1 MSASSEENIISP
13 GGRRRFTVSSASS
26 MDVQGIAVGEH
37 DDAVPF
43 SADLRRSLQNV
54 SARSSALH
62 RAMTMLGPLQIRSSR
77 YDVLPRRGSL
87 SSIRRRRAKVR
98 KVRSPSFRA
107 RSGSIQPVV
116 ICKRSSTWSLASQA
130 NTNNPSGGGSS
141 STHTGINDTGRLWV
155 VCRRSPNNLSP
166 ARNASAFD
174 FNADSTTLNGGVG
187 GGYGGSLRRDHRSD
201 SFLSLRSLDN
211 VPLGSSSGASSRLRR
226 SDTTT
231 SKLQN
236 RAVHRSVSTSGFHR
250 DLGKSHSLPFSVPK
264 PSAGQRKP
272 SSNRVLSRRTAHA
285 SKSLGVENMDGGG
298 GSGPVTG
305 QDQTRPLSPG
315 VAIWDR
321 VITKHWHTLVAYLKP
336 HDCQD
341 LLYQYDIVT
350 WQQYR
355 TIQSTEDDK
364 DASSH
369 LLYALRAGPPDA
381 VQTFI
386 GLLARVPGQENLA
399 YMLHQEMNN
408 VPRDHIDDAAQEAKS
423 YVSPE
428 RSSETIQ
435 VHRSTSQPWNM
446 LESSSL
452 PPVLS
457 VSPPPA
463 TLSPSSLPAT
473 NGTSNA
479 TSPPPTSVEHV
490 AYPPAQANRDTGD
503 GSQRL
508 GVVTVTNDQ
517 YSVVS
522 KPRNKS
528 ASAPQSTM
536 GAATSSSSQVT
547 SDEGFVEQNSDGE
560 TPPPVPPHPIPMP
573 DISQET
579 CMADSTDRLYAGIP
593 TRAPPPPDPPHHRH
607 TGSAA
612 SSSSQTVGVGDQGTS
627 PVMMTSPAMS
637 SPVMM
642 TSSSVMS
649 ASDVLSS
656 GAGSLTHSEDTL
668 SSSANTTRAYSLS
681 QARAYSPRASVQYTD
696 EQATDDSQESS
707 SAAVATRYRA
717 RAESLHEKRAY
728 SPRSSSSE
736 AQIVEEQE
744 SSAAVGNPKSAATTR
759 EQLAKQAE
767 ELDRMQSSLLHDLE
781 TMRVESPPGAPKPSI
796 SILPGGARA
805 GAGGDGDGADGRR
818 EKRSNSVAKMTS
830 IHHVGQRSVD
840 HTGRPLPQPPQQ
852 QQHPNSRSVD
862 DLRLRPLPKSPED
875 QSPFRRGTI
884 DSEHVSVPPPLA
896 LDSLQRGVEPIG
908 RDSLQLENPLVRR
921 RLPSQ
926 TSISGRQV
934 LPYEVVGGGGGLEVP
949 ATGLVPPYETL
960 TRVRGEADAAWTGG
974 ADAADARVGPVVV
987 SPPYAEA
994 QLLARENNPFA
1005 KIGGGGGGAANNIPV
1020 SASQEHA
1027 TIMEVYAD
1035 DTPDDVL
1042 AVSVEGNG
1050 GSFLDAEEPYDQ
1062 GFIRPVANSRD
1073 GLRNQSVSSSE
1084 FSRTAVAGA
1093 ASQSPSSREWVD
1105 STSTTNPTPGALSMD
1120 SGELQIPGT
1129 PGNISRGSNERN
1141 IMAPSTGDELATP
1154 LELWMI
1160 AWISEYLYVDSDKVD
1175 ASHFVAS
1182 DMPSGLVADTTQGGK
1197 GICIVHLIFENLN
1210 VRQYKLG
1217 RKSILQS
1224 LAMGFNMREMKVV
1237 CRDVNHGQSMIMSMW
1252 TPHAVRDTIMRLA
1265 EEKSFVLLSAGIVLV
1280 RCTSRAVWCAEKKK
1294 HKKKKLRLSSKGK
1307 PKQDPVDLERVEV
1320 ALDRTAS
1327 ELWLLMEPIENP
1339 IHHAVL
1345 TGNHI
1350 LVDTLISIGL
1360 DINEP
1365 NKEGETPLH
1374 LASQIGHVEVV
1385 QLLADTGA
1393 AIHALNSSG
1402 MTPLHW
1408 AANQGNGEVVQ
1419 VLLRAGADPNAVE
1432 QRHQATPLHTASVLG
1447 RPEVVQIL
1455 LENGANVKAIDQDG
1469 HTASHLAVLFAPVTV
1484 EDDDLPDDYAD
1495 ILDILLC
1502 SGAQPTPRSHEWI
1515 TPVHIASSQGQ
1526 ERLIQILLHYH
1537 ADINAVDQRH
1547 WQTPLHFAAAAG
1559 KMSAVDLLVS
1569 SGADIAAIDKDGR
1582 TAGDVAATAEIR
1594 TYLEEQ
1600 LQNLPTDFTVVGEL
1614 EDEDDMLVT
1623 DV

>member
-517 YSVVS
+517 YSV
-522 KPRNKS
+522 
-528 ASAPQSTM
+528 
-536 GAATSSSSQVT
+536 
-547 SDEGFVEQNSDGE
+547 
-560 TPPPVPPHPIPMP
+560 
-573 DISQET
+573 
-579 CMADSTDRLYAGIP
+579 
-593 TRAPPPPDPPHHRH
+593 
-607 TGSAA
+607 
-612 SSSSQTVGVGDQGTS
+612 
-627 PVMMTSPAMS
+627 
-637 SPVMM
+637 
-642 TSSSVMS
+642 
-649 ASDVLSS
+649 
-656 GAGSLTHSEDTL
+656 
-668 SSSANTTRAYSLS
+668 
-681 QARAYSPRASVQYTD
+681 
-696 EQATDDSQESS
+696 
-707 SAAVATRYRA
+707 
-717 RAESLHEKRAY
+717 
-728 SPRSSSSE
+728 
-736 AQIVEEQE
+736 
-744 SSAAVGNPKSAATTR
+744 
-759 EQLAKQAE
+759 
-767 ELDRMQSSLLHDLE
+767 
-781 TMRVESPPGAPKPSI
+781 
-796 SILPGGARA
+796 
-805 GAGGDGDGADGRR
+805 
-818 EKRSNSVAKMTS
+818 
-830 IHHVGQRSVD
+830 RSVD